1 MSTAVIGV
9 REMLAAAIQ
18 ADVGLGVLLSGR
30 KAYTG
35 EAPEGSSLPYVV
47 LEGQT
52 ETGLGAGYYGAQ
64 YGHQGTVNIR
74 CWARNLWTAQQIYAA
89 VVPLFDHQRPVVSG
103 HRVMKGSMEYVTDG
117 PERVNGKTVK
127 WQVWGRYRVR
137 SLEGA

>member
-30 KAYTG
+30 KVYTG
-35 EAPEGSSLPYVV
+35 EAPTGSSLNYIV

-52 ETGLGAGYYGAQ
+52 ETGQGAGYYGNR
-64 YGHQGTVNIR
+64 YGHHGTVNVR

-89 VVPLFDHQRPVVSG
+89 VVELFDHQRPVVSG
-103 HRVMKGSMEYVTDG
+103 HTVAKGTMEYVTDG
-117 PERVNGKTVK
+117 ADKVSGKTEK
-127 WQVWGRYRVR
+127 WQVWGRYRVH
-137 SLEGA
+137 SLEQG